1 LKISLKFYCAD
12 FGVDFVRNWPE
23 RKQNRAKLSKIEE
36 CVHMQEVNEFVKQR
50 IDKLNALKEIGV
62 EAYGRRFNKN
72 KSIAA
77 LTENYQEDE
86 KVETAGRIT
95 ALREHGKS
103 SFFDLRDADGRI
115 QVYIKSAV
123 VGEETYNN
131 VFKRLDIGDILGVKG
146 RIFKTRT
153 GEVTINAEEIV
164 LLSKGLR
171 PLPEKWHGLKD
182 VEIRYRQRYVDLI
195 VNEDVRNVF
204 KIRSNIISKIRTFL
218 SDRGF
223 LEVETPMM
231 QSMAG
236 GAAGDPFKTH
246 HKALDIDL
254 YLRLAPELFLKR
266 LLVGGFDKVYELNRN
281 FRNEGI
287 SVRHNPEFTMLEV
300 YEAYSDCEGMMRL
313 TEELFNYVAK
323 EILGAEKITFGER
336 EIDLSTPWPR
346 WSFAEEIK
354 RKYDINADDP
364 ARLWIEKLKAKGM
377 DFKGKDITRSQIV
390 TIISEMLEPEVK
402 DKPIFVVDL
411 FAELCPLAKK
421 KKDNPLLTDRFELFM
436 GGMEIANAYSELND
450 PIEQRKRF
458 EEQLIGQED
467 IKKIDEDFVRAL
479 EYGMPPAG
487 GLGIGID
494 RLVMLFANQPSIRDV
509 ILFPQLK
516 PEI

>member
-1 LKISLKFYCAD
+1 MDEI
-12 FGVDFVRNWPE
+12 
-23 RKQNRAKLSKIEE
+23 
-36 CVHMQEVNEFVKQR
+36 NEFMQQR

-62 EAYGRRFNKN
+62 EPYGRKFDKALNIEDLVKDF
-72 KSIAA
+72 KEDAA
-77 LTENYQEDE
+77 
-86 KVETAGRIT
+86 VETAGRIT

-103 SFFDLRDADGRI
+103 SFLDIRDAGGRI
-115 QVYIKSAV
+115 QVYIKSSSIGDEA
-123 VGEETYNN
+123 YNN
-131 VFKRLDIGDILGVKG
+131 IFKKLDIGDILGVKG
-146 RIFKTRT
+146 RLFKTRT
-153 GEVTINAEEIV
+153 GEITINSESITILA
-164 LLSKGLR
+164 KGLR

-195 VNEDVRNVF
+195 VNEDVRKVF
-204 KIRSNIISKIRTFL
+204 QLRSRIISGIRGFL
-218 SDRGF
+218 DKRGF

-254 YLRLAPELFLKR
+254 YLRLAPELYLKR

-287 SVRHNPEFTMLEV
+287 SIRHNPEFTMVEI

-313 TEELFNYVAK
+313 TEELFAHVAK
-323 EILGAEKITFGER
+323 EALGTLKIKFR
-336 EIDLSTPWPR
+336 DQEIDFATPWPR

-354 RKYDINADDP
+354 SKFDINPDDP
-364 ARLWIEKLKAKGM
+364 AGIWIEKLRKNGV

-390 TIISEMLEPEVK
+390 NIISEMLEPETK

-421 KKDNPLLTDRFELFM
+421 KQDNPLLTDRFELFI

-450 PIEQRKRF
+450 PIEQKKRF
-458 EEQLIGQED
+458 EEQLVGHD
-467 IKKIDEDFVRAL
+467 GVKKIDEDFVRAL

-494 RLVMLFANQPSIRDV
+494 RLVMLLAGQPSIRDV

-516 PEI
+516 PE

>member
-1 LKISLKFYCAD
+1 MED
-12 FGVDFVRNWPE
+12 
-23 RKQNRAKLSKIEE
+23 
-36 CVHMQEVNEFVKQR
+36 MNEFVQQR

-62 EAYGRRFNKN
+62 EAYGRRFA
-72 KSIAA
+72 KSQSIEA
-77 LTENYQEDE
+77 LVKDAKEGT

-103 SFFDLRDADGRI
+103 AFLDLKDATGKI
-115 QVYIKSAV
+115 QVYVKANTIGPDIFS
-123 VGEETYNN
+123 NI
-131 VFKRLDIGDILGVKG
+131 FKRLDIGDILGARG
-146 RIFKTRT
+146 ELFKTRT
-153 GEVTINAEEIV
+153 GEITINAQEIT
-164 LLSKGLR
+164 LLAKGLR

-195 VNEDVRNVF
+195 VNEDVRKVF
-204 KIRSNIISKIRTFL
+204 KLRAAIISKIRQFL
-218 SDRGF
+218 DEKGF

-231 QSMAG
+231 HSLAG
-236 GAAGDPFKTH
+236 GAAGEPFKTH
-246 HKALDIDL
+246 HKALDVDL
-254 YLRLAPELFLKR
+254 FLRLAPELHLKK

-287 SVRHNPEFTMLEV
+287 SIRHNPEFTMVEI

-313 TEELFNYVAK
+313 TEGIFSHVAG
-323 EILGAEKITFGER
+323 EVLGTSKIKFKDQD
-336 EIDLSTPWPR
+336 IDLLGPWPR

-354 RKYDINADDP
+354 KRFDINPDDP
-364 ARLWIEKLKAKGM
+364 AGEWIKKLKKKGM

-390 TIISEMLEPEVK
+390 NITSEMLAPETK

-411 FAELCPLAKK
+411 FAELCPLAKR
-421 KKDNPLLTDRFELFM
+421 KKDNPLLTDRFELFI

-450 PIEQRKRF
+450 PIEQEKRF
-458 EEQLIGQED
+458 KDQLVGQEGV
-467 IKKIDEDFVRAL
+467 KNIDEDFLRAL

-494 RLVMLFANQPSIRDV
+494 RLVMLLANQPSIRDV

-516 PEI
+516 PEVK